1 MNPLQFPIDDLFA
14 GLALINGLLHT
25 FESQQRNFRSPVTA
39 SLERS
44 KFDRANW
51 VTGANLIIRDL
62 TEWPAHGW
70 AEYYP
75 AGGFVAQ
82 GEEYLNLI
90 EVFVQR
96 QSAWS
101 IAQGYEAFETFLFD
115 FTANVMVNDK

>member
-14 GLALINGLLHT
+14 RLALINGLLHT
-25 FESQQRNFRSPVTA
+25 FESQQRNFRSRVAA

-44 KFDRANW
+44 KFDRANF

-82 GEEYLNLI
+82 GEEYLNL
-90 EVFVQR
+90 EVLSKDNRRGLLRKVTKPLRHFCLILR
-96 QSAWS
+96 QTSW
-101 IAQGYEAFETFLFD
+101 
-115 FTANVMVNDK
+115 